1 MLVPVLPNIE
11 SGKAIWSWHI
21 KFQQIPSWL
30 LHALI
35 GLFHDISMP
44 TIRPKLY
51 LQTLP
56 LWWASTTFSPWFPA
70 MANEPSMVRRHSRLS
85 DGGIMDRRHSQ
96 PKIRRGPLPQAG
108 KLWENCG
115 KHNGGV
121 TFSADSTW
129 FYHIYPYSTSSFQF
143 ICLFDPSIGVLEAIG
158 DWPQESS
165 RPRTWTRN
173 LTPISGPLGPQRW
186 LKRWY
191 RIHVSSM
198 RFIAH
203 AKITCSCVI
212 HIISLAGLPNPNN
225 PMIWNMSFRFTV
237 LFSPTRNLANQ
248 RGTCCS
254 NTFLSW
260 SPSISRQ
267 VVVRN
272 FIAEADAGFF
282 YSRL

>member
-21 KFQQIPSWL
+21 KFQKIPSWL

-44 TIRPKLY
+44 TISPKLY

-85 DGGIMDRRHSQ
+85 DGGMMERRHSQ
-96 PKIRRGPLPQAG
+96 PKMRRGPLPQAG

-129 FYHIYPYSTSSFQF
+129 FYHVLPYLSIFYLF
-143 ICLFDPSIGVLEAIG
+143 ISVYMFIRPINWGVGSDWRLASRILKTQDMDRKSDADQRPPWGPKDGWRG
-158 DWPQESS
+158 DTES
-165 RPRTWTRN
+165 
-173 LTPISGPLGPQRW
+173 
-186 LKRWY
+186 
-191 RIHVSSM
+191 M
-198 RFIAH
+198 
-203 AKITCSCVI
+203 
-212 HIISLAGLPNPNN
+212 
-225 PMIWNMSFRFTV
+225 
-237 LFSPTRNLANQ
+237 
-248 RGTCCS
+248 
-254 NTFLSW
+254 
-260 SPSISRQ
+260 
-267 VVVRN
+267 
-272 FIAEADAGFF
+272 
-282 YSRL
+282 